1 MRYYTS
7 YNPSVKALIALKA
20 LKGESISY
28 LSATYHVNRRE
39 IMMWKRQLAQ
49 ELHLEKWMITF
60 FTRQPYFLEK
70 KNEEDSL
77 PF

>member
-1 MRYYTS
+1 MKYFTCRDP
-7 YNPSVKALIALKA
+7 NVKALVALKA

-39 IMMWKRQLAQ
+39 IIMWKRQLAQ
-49 ELHLEKWMITF
+49 ELHLEKWMVTF
-60 FTRQPYFLEK
+60 FSRQLNFLEK
-70 KNEEDSL
+70 KKEEDSL